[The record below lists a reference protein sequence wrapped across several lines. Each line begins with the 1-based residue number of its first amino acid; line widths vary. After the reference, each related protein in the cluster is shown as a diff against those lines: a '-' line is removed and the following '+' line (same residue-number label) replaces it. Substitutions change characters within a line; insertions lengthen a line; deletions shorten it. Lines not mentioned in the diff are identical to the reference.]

1 MGDQTKQNEMIGLCK
16 AFSNVYKKCIKRTA
30 RLCRGKRLL
39 EKLSHNNETSLSE
52 GRCEDLN
59 EMLLVLG

>member
-30 RLCRGKRLL
+30 RLSRGKRIP
-39 EKLSHNNETSLSE
+39 EKLSPNNETSLSE
-52 GRCEDLN
+52 RRCEDLD
-59 EMLLVLG
+59 EMVLP